1 MTATTRAKRA
11 PVSEEQQ
18 DTLLPIGVAAV
29 VVGKPSII
37 TKASPKVIFD
47 ARLLRVMRWVY
58 QHYTGEQLAQV
69 IGLIR
74 AERDLEHE
82 QLRLKQQILELE
94 KKSNE
99 ISSNID

>member
-1 MTATTRAKRA
+1 MAK
-11 PVSEEQQ
+11 
-18 DTLLPIGVAAV
+18 TIGPNTE
-29 VVGKPSII
+29 PS
-37 TKASPKVIFD
+37 S
-47 ARLLRVMRWVY
+47 RLERVMRWVY